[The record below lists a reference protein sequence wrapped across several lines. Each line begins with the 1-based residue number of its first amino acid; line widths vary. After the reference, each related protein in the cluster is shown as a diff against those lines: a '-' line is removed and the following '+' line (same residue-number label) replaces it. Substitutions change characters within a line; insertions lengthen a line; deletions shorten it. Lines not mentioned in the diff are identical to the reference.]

1 MKSNTILA
9 SYVTVYLGSDGFSL
23 NMPFQT
29 LAVKRCLLKVI
40 PLIIIGLM
48 IADKADR
55 AMLTEKYSVLDDR

>member
-1 MKSNTILA
+1 M
-9 SYVTVYLGSDGFSL
+9 YLSSDGFSL

-40 PLIIIGLM
+40 PLIGLM

>member
-40 PLIIIGLM
+40 PLIGLM